1 VIVNVDYDMVSLYD
15 GKSFGLGTATL
26 S

>member
-15 GKSFGLGTATL
+15 GKSFGLGTATIA
-26 S
+26 